1 MIYVLHRVEVN
12 VLLAT
17 FKDRSKLALIA
28 FLGPIIDQ
36 LEKINAMFQV
46 QFILNYIFCVV
57 VPAVFDRV
65 AANSNA

>member
-1 MIYVLHRVEVN
+1 VN

-17 FKDRSKLALIA
+17 FKDRSKLALLA
-28 FLGPIIDQ
+28 FFCPNIDQ
-36 LEKINAMFQV
+36 LEKKNAMFQV

-57 VPAVFDRV
+57 VPAVFERV